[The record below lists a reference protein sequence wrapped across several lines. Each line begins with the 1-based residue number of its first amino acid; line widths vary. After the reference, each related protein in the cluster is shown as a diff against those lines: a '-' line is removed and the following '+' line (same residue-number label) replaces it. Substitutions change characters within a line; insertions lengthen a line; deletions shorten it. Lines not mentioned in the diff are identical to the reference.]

1 MPAPEN
7 LSLQTPGA
15 APAAPD
21 QTTTQT
27 ATSTAPQAPVDPIFT
42 PFHKGGGRYVVVD
55 SSGEA
60 VGAFK
65 GNKAEAEAEAA
76 RLNSGGEPMQPP
88 AAPAHE
94 LAEADAVPAAA
105 VSAAAI
111 DPTTLKQAVLT
122 PEGWVCPAPKEGA

>member
-15 APAAPD
+15 APAAPE
-21 QTTTQT
+21 QTAAPAPTSTTQPP
-27 ATSTAPQAPVDPIFT
+27 ADPVFT
-42 PFHKGGGRYVVVD
+42 PLHKGSGRYVVVD
-55 SSGEA
+55 STGEA

-65 GNKAEAEAEAA
+65 GTKAEAEAEAA
-76 RLNSGGEPMQPP
+76 RLSAGGEPMQPP
-88 AAPAHE
+88 AAPVHE
-94 LAEADAVPAAA
+94 LAEAEAEAAPAAA
-105 VSAAAI
+105 AAAI